1 MTAIF
6 LRKKAKQRKKH
17 PRFSSIFHLPDGTSD
32 GTADDTTD
40 DTEDDTED
48 DRSTDIADGFSDD
61 FQTAIQMTPRRILRL
76 LDAGSPDGGPFW
88 KVDSAAASFN
98 ATALSAVSQRRR
110 VKSCHTLIAVSAP

>member
-1 MTAIF
+1 LTAIF

-17 PRFSSIFHLPDGTSD
+17 PRFSSTFHLPDGTSD

-48 DRSTDIADGFSDD
+48 GRSTDIADGFSDD

-76 LDAGSPDGGPFW
+76 LDAGSPDGGCRFLHPTD
-88 KVDSAAASFN
+88 DSSG
-98 ATALSAVSQRRR
+98 
-110 VKSCHTLIAVSAP
+110 SCAYRMMVAGWWSLPEGGSGHSEF